1 MKDPLWERM
10 SADLRVRVDELIA
23 QDRKVLAIKEIRD
36 ILGEPRP
43 GINECMDLL
52 VERYAELG
60 QPWIRPTPPLDL
72 EILVNKVAKLPERP
86 DAIEA
91 VWDGDTFGWMVC
103 LVAVT
108 RSSRAEHYLAPI
120 RHGGDIRLFNG
131 EVPPYP
137 EAREATSVGRALA
150 DTLGVPFHFTS
161 PDRPDTNLARW
172 WDAQG

>member
-1 MKDPLWERM
+1 MKDPWWERM
-10 SADLRVRVDELIA
+10 PPELRVRVDELIA
-23 QDRKVLAIKEIRD
+23 QDHKILAIKEIREG
-36 ILGEPRP
+36 LGEPSP

-52 VERYAELG
+52 VERYTELS
-60 QPWIRPTPPLDL
+60 QPWIRPSPPLDHDD
-72 EILVNKVAKLPERP
+72 LVERVANLPERP

-108 RSSRAEHYLAPI
+108 RSSRAEHYLAQI

-137 EAREATSVGRALA
+137 EAREATSVGQAVA
-150 DTLGVPFHFTS
+150 DTLGMPFHFTS
-161 PDRPDTNLARW
+161 PDRPDIHLPRW
-172 WDAQG
+172 WDEQK